1 MTRIGAT
8 SLGAIQNPGSP
19 SGRLESF
26 PVQGAFPRQPSP
38 EPATGVDRGLWLSLR
53 AIRRQLAAMPHDL
66 FLIRLIHHATRRPF
80 PGERLWTA
88 TQLLSPATVRFLRI
102 RNREG
107 CDVYT
112 WPYAGNQNAGYI
124 LLDLDRAAPSVLE
137 MMSANGHEPCV
148 VLQTSPG
155 HFQAWVH
162 VSALPLEPAV
172 ATAIGKHL
180 ARVYGADLAS
190 TDWRHLGRLA
200 GFTNQKPQRRTVSGY
215 APWVKIVHARA
226 GLARG
231 AEALLQS
238 VMPFPAFTERRSHDG
253 ISHNQSDRTATLSHA
268 TPLSI
273 SAAQAVEIYQG
284 WMHRW
289 RIAERFPQP
298 DWSIVDLWI
307 ARKLLSQGTP
317 AEQVQ
322 EVLRLGSPQFPRR
335 HTDPDDYLRRTV
347 ARARSFPAS
356 APEWLNARQ
365 SRARAAQCVAGPL
378 GKHAMDCSPHG

>member
-1 MTRIGAT
+1 MAGIGAN
-8 SLGAIQNPGSP
+8 SRGAIRNPGSS

-38 EPATGVDRGLWLSLR
+38 EPTLGVDRGLWLSLR

-88 TQLLSPATVRFLRI
+88 TQLLNPATVRFLRI

-107 CDVYT
+107 CDIYI
-112 WPYAGNQNAGYI
+112 WPYAEDQNAGYI

-137 MMSANGHEPCV
+137 TMRANGHEPCV

-155 HFQAWVH
+155 HLQAWIH
-162 VSALPLEPAV
+162 VSTLPLEPAV

-180 ARVYGADLAS
+180 ARIYGGDLAS

-200 GFTNQKPQRRTVSGY
+200 GFTNQKPQRRTASGY
-215 APWVKIVHARA
+215 APWVKIVQAHP
-226 GLARG
+226 GLARS
-231 AEALLQS
+231 AETLLQS
-238 VMPFPAFTERRSHDG
+238 VTPLPAATERQSHNA
-253 ISHNQSDRTATLSHA
+253 ISRNQSDRGTAQPRSA
-268 TPLSI
+268 PLSI
-273 SAAQAVEIYQG
+273 GAAQAVEIYQS
-284 WMHRW
+284 WMQRW
-289 RIAERFPQP
+289 RITERFIQP

-307 ARKLLSQGTP
+307 ARKLLAQGML

-322 EVLRLGSPQFPRR
+322 DVLRLGSPHFPRR

-347 ARARSFPAS
+347 AHARSFPAS
-356 APEWLNARQ
+356 ATEWLNARQ
-365 SRARAAQCVAGPL
+365 SRARAAPCVTGPL
-378 GKHAMDCSPHG
+378 GKHAMDGLPHG